1 MTEVAISDVASR
13 VSLITRNLEEVIG
26 ADELPGL
33 LAQDMPLRH
42 YIGLEISGRL
52 HLGTG
57 IVCMKKIRD
66 LQQAGIGCTIF
77 LADWH
82 TWINDKLGGD
92 RVAIRTMANGYFK
105 KLLMAS
111 LAAVGGKPDDLDF
124 VLGTDLYHNNDD
136 YWAQLIE
143 VCKYTT
149 LARIERSISIMG
161 RKEGESMDFAK
172 LIYPP
177 MQVADIFML
186 QVNIAH
192 GGIDQRK
199 AHVIARDVAES
210 LSICPLRDTK
220 GNVIKPVIIH
230 HHMLLGLEKPPTWP
244 VDPAQMREM
253 RTAMKMSK
261 SR

>member
-1 MTEVAISDVASR
+1 MSDVATR
-13 VSLITRNLEEVIG
+13 VTLITRNLEEVIG

-33 LAQDMPLRH
+33 LSQGLALRH
-42 YIGLEISGRL
+42 YIGLEISGKL

-66 LQQAGIGCTIF
+66 LQRAGVRCTIF
-77 LADWH
+77 LADCA
-82 TWINDKLGGD
+82 TWINDKLGGN
-92 RVAIRTMANGYFK
+92 REAIRTMANGYFK

-111 LAAVGGKPDDLDF
+111 LAAVGGYPHDLDF

-172 LIYPP
+172 L
-177 MQVADIFML
+177 
-186 QVNIAH
+186 N
-192 GGIDQRK
+192 
-199 AHVIARDVAES
+199 
-210 LSICPLRDTK
+210 
-220 GNVIKPVIIH
+220 
-230 HHMLLGLEKPPTWP
+230 
-244 VDPAQMREM
+244 
-253 RTAMKMSK
+253 
-261 SR
+261 